1 MTFEVYANTAP
12 RTTTDVVFEA
22 LHTQIHSL
30 ELLPGTSIS
39 EADVA
44 AKLGVS
50 RQPVRDAFNRLS
62 NLQLLKVRPQ
72 RATVVSGFSLSEI
85 ENARFVRLAVELEVA
100 KLACLAWDE
109 TFAASLNSNLESQK
123 AALKSGQIDTFHQLD
138 YDFHYL
144 ICNLS
149 GHSLAFQTILE
160 CKQKVDRLCMLSLAR
175 EEEVAAVIVDHERI
189 ADTLSTGSP
198 KKVETVIR
206 SHLGRL
212 DGAIKDIHRTHPA
225 YFDVQ

>member
-1 MTFEVYANTAP
+1 MTRVTYDWTAP
-12 RTTTDVVFEA
+12 RTTTDIVFET
-22 LHTQIHSL
+22 LHTKILSL
-30 ELLPGTSIS
+30 ELLPGTRIS

-72 RATVVSGFSLSEI
+72 RATVVSGFSITEI
-85 ENARFVRLAVELEVA
+85 ENARFIRLAVELEVA
-100 KLACLAWDE
+100 KLASRAWDE
-109 TFAASLNSNLESQK
+109 TFAATLNGNLEKQK
-123 AALKSGQIDTFHQLD
+123 AAFNSGQIDAFHQLD
-138 YDFHYL
+138 YDFHKL
-144 ICNLS
+144 ICELS
-149 GHSLAFQTILE
+149 GHPLAFQTILE

-175 EEEVAAVIVDHERI
+175 EEEVAAVMVDHERI
-189 ADTLSTGSP
+189 AEALSTGSS

-212 DGAIKDIHRTHPA
+212 DRAIKDIHQVHSV
-225 YFDVQ
+225 YFDD